1 MRLELF
7 AMSFLGEGPILVVE
21 DDSETREALSDL
33 LRLCGYTVFEAENG
47 EAALDKLN
55 SGAPSPALIVLD
67 LAMPVMDGYTLLN
80 RLRSDERARDIPV
93 IVTTSNP
100 PDAPLDGATVLA
112 KPVRPQRLLQ
122 LVERLVH

>member
-1 MRLELF
+1 MG
-7 AMSFLGEGPILVVE
+7 SLGDGAILVVE

-33 LRLCGYTVFEAENG
+33 LRLCGYRVSEAENG
-47 EAALDKLN
+47 EAALNKLN
-55 SGAPSPALIVLD
+55 SSPQSPALIVLD

-80 RLRSDERARDIPV
+80 RLRRDDRVKDIPV

-122 LVERLVH
+122 LVQRLVH